1 MKLSDITAK
10 LTCSIRNL
18 NGKAT
23 RVLAAATLAGA
34 ALATVPA
41 AQAQHFAVGV
51 QFGGPRYVEPAPPP
65 PRFAGPVYGGP
76 VYGPRFEPGYDHGYW
91 ERRRYEEWRR
101 HEWFEHRDRFYG
113 PRY

>member
-1 MKLSDITAK
+1 MKLSDIAAK

-23 RVLAAATLAGA
+23 RTLGAMALAGA

-51 QFGGPRYVEPAPPP
+51 QFGGPRYYAPAPPP
-65 PRFAGPVYGGP
+65 PRFLGPAYG
-76 VYGPRFEPGYDHGYW
+76 YGPGPGYW
-91 ERRRYEEWRR
+91 EHRRYEDWRR
-101 HEWFEHRDRFYG
+101 HEWFAHHDRFYG
-113 PRY
+113 PRPY

>member
-1 MKLSDITAK
+1 MKLSDMTAK

-23 RVLAAATLAGA
+23 RVLAAAALAGA
-34 ALATVPA
+34 ALATIPA

-51 QFGGPRYVEPAPPP
+51 QIGGPRYYAPPPPP
-65 PRFAGPVYGGP
+65 PRFVAPAYG
-76 VYGPRFEPGYDHGYW
+76 YGYRPDPGYW
-91 ERRRYEEWRR
+91 ERRRYEDWRR
-101 HEWFEHRDRFYG
+101 HEAWRRHEFEQRDRFYG